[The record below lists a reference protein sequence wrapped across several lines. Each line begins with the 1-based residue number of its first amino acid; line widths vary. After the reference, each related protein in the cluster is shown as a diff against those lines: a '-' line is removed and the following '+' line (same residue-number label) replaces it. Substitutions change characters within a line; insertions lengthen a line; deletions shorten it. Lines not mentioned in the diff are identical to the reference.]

1 MKFEYAEK
9 LLTDKRRGLES
20 LQEQIEESGELDES
34 QQESSGALSTH
45 DQHPGD
51 AGTQTFQRERDQAIE
66 ERLEYEIA
74 EIDDALERIEND
86 EYGKCERCGRQ
97 ISDQRLEI
105 LPATRYCLRHAPSET
120 GPESKP
126 ETEITQ
132 ELDQV

>member
-1 MKFEYAEK
+1 MRFEYAEK

-66 ERLEYEIA
+66 ERLEYEIS
-74 EIDDALERIEND
+74 EIDDALKRIENG
-86 EYGKCERCGRQ
+86 EYGRCEQCGKQ
-97 ISDQRLEI
+97 ISDERLEI
-105 LPATRYCLRHAPSET
+105 LPATRYCLQHAPSET
-120 GPESKP
+120 GPESGP
-126 ETEITQ
+126 QTEITQ
-132 ELDQV
+132 ELGQV